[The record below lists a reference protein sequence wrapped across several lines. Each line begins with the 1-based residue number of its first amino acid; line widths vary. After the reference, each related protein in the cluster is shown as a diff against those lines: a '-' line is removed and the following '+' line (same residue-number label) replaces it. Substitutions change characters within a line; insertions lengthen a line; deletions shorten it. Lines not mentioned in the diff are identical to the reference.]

1 MARFF
6 LPAVDWDSAYLPE
19 AEARHA
25 SQVLRMASGDA
36 AVVFDGTGRAAG
48 VELTEVAKK
57 RVAFRR
63 LREWREVRPRP
74 EIHLIVA
81 LIRNERFDW
90 LVQKATELGAA
101 SIRPVAAVRSVVK
114 IAGADAIKRRDKW
127 RQGTVEA
134 AKQCGH
140 LVLPEILAVSGAD
153 EAFRA
158 APAGLKGIPA
168 VQVGGVGLGDF
179 LAGEA
184 DAVTFAIGPEGDW
197 TEAERRAAEACGF
210 VPIDLGK
217 HVLRSETA
225 ALYVLSAA
233 GHQLHGGVG
242 GMQRTGGPPV
252 PTVGVER

>member
-140 LVLPEILAVSGAD
+140 LVLPEILAVSEAD

-158 APAGLKGIPA
+158 APMGLKGIPTVGA
-168 VQVGGVGLGDF
+168 GGVGLGDF
-179 LAGEA
+179 LTGEA
-184 DAVTFAIGPEGDW
+184 DVVTFAIGPEGDW
-197 TEAERRAAEACGF
+197 SESEMKAAGACGF
-210 VPIDLGK
+210 IPVDLGK

-225 ALYVLSAA
+225 ALHVLSAA
-233 GHQLHGGVG
+233 VHQLHGGAG
-242 GMQRTGGPPV
+242 GKR
-252 PTVGVER
+252 

>member
-6 LPAVDWDSAYLPE
+6 LPAADWDSAYLPE

-63 LREWREVRPRP
+63 LHEWREVRPRP

-90 LVQKATELGAA
+90 LVQKATELGAS
-101 SIRPVAAVRSVVK
+101 SIRPVAAERSVVK
-114 IAGADAIKRRDKW
+114 IAGTDATKRRDKW

-140 LVLPEILAVSGAD
+140 LVLPEVWAVSGPD

-168 VQVGGVGLGDF
+168 VGAEGVGLGDF
-179 LAGEA
+179 LTGEA
-184 DAVTFAIGPEGDW
+184 DVVTFAIGPEGDW
-197 TEAERRAAEACGF
+197 SESEMKAAGACGF
-210 VPIDLGK
+210 IPVDLGK

-225 ALYVLSAA
+225 ALHVLSAA
-233 GHQLHGGVG
+233 VHQLHGGAG
-242 GMQRTGGPPV
+242 GKR
-252 PTVGVER
+252 

>member
-101 SIRPVAAVRSVVK
+101 SIRPVAAERSVVK

-252 PTVGVER
+252 PSVGVER